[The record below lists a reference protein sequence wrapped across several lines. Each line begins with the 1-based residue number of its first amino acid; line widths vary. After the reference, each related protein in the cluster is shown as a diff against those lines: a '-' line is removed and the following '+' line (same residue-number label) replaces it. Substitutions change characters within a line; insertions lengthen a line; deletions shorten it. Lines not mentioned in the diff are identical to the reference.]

1 LRNGSAQRALTGR
14 GRTAVTLGRGSARR
28 RGSSGG
34 KPVRQTPARWRTSV
48 RRSSVDGRDERREG
62 EKIRPAGG
70 GSVLKGSGREGAR
83 RGGHR
88 VRRSGR
94 EREGERG
101 PWAWRGAAWRRGVGV
116 AAARLD

>member
-1 LRNGSAQRALTGR
+1 
-14 GRTAVTLGRGSARR
+14 V
-28 RGSSGG
+28 
-34 KPVRQTPARWRTSV
+34 WC
-48 RRSSVDGRDERREG
+48 SSVDGRDERREG
-62 EKIRPAGG
+62 EKNSASGWR
-70 GSVLKGSGREGAR
+70 LYFKGERQGGAR

-88 VRRSGR
+88 VRWSGR